1 MRERSAA
8 IIDMARSKEV
18 RESYGGDGAE
28 QDEENSS
35 PFHETILRE
44 QG

>member
-1 MRERSAA
+1 MRERIAA
-8 IIDMARSKEV
+8 IIYAAWRNEDSER
-18 RESYGGDGAE
+18 YCGDGAE
-28 QDEENSS
+28 KEEEDSS